1 MSLRFVTLPGTGLTA
16 SALGFGCASLGSRIG
31 RTDGLRAL
39 AEAHDGGVIWFDVAP
54 PYGAGE
60 AEAILGEFLAG
71 RRASVRV
78 CTKVGLAGPERSGL
92 MRFAYRLGRPL
103 AARFAGLRRRF
114 RAAAATRYRP
124 IALDA
129 AGIAA
134 SLDRSLAR
142 LRTDH
147 VDVFALHAPSP
158 ADAVRDDV
166 IRALEDILTSGKARQ
181 VCVAGYLDACR
192 AAAAAGLPYR
202 VLQLADDPETEPLA
216 ALRVAAGRPIATVT
230 HSVFGFDG
238 ALSRL
243 VARLEA
249 DPAAVRRLQ
258 AAGYDGP
265 AGQAAAR
272 LLIDRAFASNPDGVV
287 LASMF
292 APPHRR
298 LNLARAALPPNPEA
312 VRLVRDLLGPAG
324 AS

>member
-1 MSLRFVTLPGTGLTA
+1 MSVRVITLPGTGLTA
-16 SALGFGCASLGSRIG
+16 SALGFGCASLGSRIS

-39 AEAHDGGVIWFDVAP
+39 AEAHDGGVTWFDVAP

-71 RRASVRV
+71 RRDSVRI

-92 MRFAYRLGRPL
+92 MRLAYRLGRPL

-114 RAAAATRYRP
+114 RTAAATRYRP

-134 SLDRSLAR
+134 SLERSLVR

-158 ADAVRDDV
+158 ADTVRDDV
-166 IRALEDILTSGKARQ
+166 VRALEDILAAGKARQ
-181 VCVAGYLDACR
+181 VCVAGDLDACR
-192 AAAAAGLPYR
+192 AGAAAGLPYG
-202 VLQLADDPETEPLA
+202 VLQLADDPQSEPLA
-216 ALRVAAGRPIATVT
+216 ALRAAAGRPIATVT

-243 VARLEA
+243 LVRLEA
-249 DPAAVRRLQ
+249 DPAARRRLQ
-258 AAGYDGP
+258 AAGYDGAP
-265 AGQAAAR
+265 GDAAAR

-292 APPHRR
+292 AAPHRR

-312 VRLVRDLLGPAG
+312 VRIVRDLIGAG
-324 AS
+324 AA

>member
-1 MSLRFVTLPGTGLTA
+1 MSLRVVTLPGTGLTA

-31 RTDGLRAL
+31 RADGLRAL
-39 AEAHDGGVIWFDVAP
+39 AEAHDGGVTWFDVAP

-71 RRASVRV
+71 RRDGVRL

-92 MRFAYRLGRPL
+92 MRLAYRLGRPL

-134 SLDRSLAR
+134 SLDQSLAR

-158 ADAVRDDV
+158 ADTVRDDV
-166 IRALEDILTSGKARQ
+166 VRALEDLLAAGKARA
-181 VCVAGYLDACR
+181 VCVAGDLNACR
-192 AAAAAGLPYR
+192 AGAGADLPYR
-202 VLQLADDPETEPLA
+202 VLQLADDPQTEPLA
-216 ALRVAAGRPIATVT
+216 ALREVATRPIATVT

-243 VARLEA
+243 VARLES
-249 DPAAVRRLQ
+249 DPPARRRLQ
-258 AAGYDGP
+258 AAGYDAAP
-265 AGQAAAR
+265 REAAAS

-292 APPHRR
+292 AAPHRR
-298 LNLARAALPPNPEA
+298 LNLARAALPPNPAA
-312 VRLVRDLLGPAG
+312 VQIARDLLRPAG
-324 AS
+324 A